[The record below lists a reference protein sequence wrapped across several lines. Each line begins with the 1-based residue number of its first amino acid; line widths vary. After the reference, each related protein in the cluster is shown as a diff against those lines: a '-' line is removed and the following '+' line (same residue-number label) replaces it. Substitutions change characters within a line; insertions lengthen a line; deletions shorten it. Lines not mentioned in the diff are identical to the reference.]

1 VVRGK
6 GDKVNDTVIATENGK
21 IQAAMAWVK
30 AGGPRPKDY

>member
-21 IQAAMAWVK
+21 IQAAMAWIK
-30 AGGPRPKDY
+30 AGEPLPKDY